1 MLGKIK
7 SLYILR
13 KIFKYVHER
22 VYLNIINYNKNIQKK
37 INISIDTYIK
47 YFNQI
52 EIEIIVDNNK
62 LKNKENKFININDE
76 KYKSFYHIYLD
87 NSKKEINRNYI
98 TKNEIIAKIKVI
110 IDMEI
115 KSLSKLFNEC
125 LYVKE
130 IKFIRFNRIDFT
142 DFSYM
147 FNYSKDLINIYISKI
162 KTDNIENMKNM
173 FSSCSSLKSLNLTNF
188 KTDKVKNMSYM
199 FFDCTLL
206 ESLNLSNFK
215 TSNLIEMNCMFGF
228 CESLKELNLSN
239 FQVDKLTKMERIFQG
254 CTSLIYLNMIKFK
267 TDNVIR
273 MDHMFYDC
281 LSIEKLDL
289 SHFKTEKVENMKL
302 MFHRCKSLKELNI
315 SNFVFNNSNDV
326 KYMFSYCSEELK
338 NKIKDLY
345 KNIKKEAFID
355 YEEDKSDYYFFSNDF
370 DDWYYGLE
378 DDIILILKM

>member
-37 INISIDTYIK
+37 LNISIDTYIK

-98 TKNEIIAKIKVI
+98 MKNEIIAKIKVI

-147 FNYSKDLINIYISKI
+147 FNYSKDLINIDISKI

-188 KTDKVKNMSYM
+188 KTDKVKNISYM

-206 ESLNLSNFK
+206 EDLDLSNFK
-215 TSNLIEMNCMFGF
+215 TSNLIEMSCMFSF

-239 FQVDKLTKMERIFQG
+239 FLADKLTKMERIFQG

-289 SHFKTEKVENMKL
+289 SHFKTDKVENMKL
-302 MFHRCKSLKELNI
+302 MFHRCEALKELNL
-315 SNFVFNNSNDV
+315 SNFIFNNSNNV
-326 KYMFSYCSEELK
+326 ENMFSGCSEELK
-338 NKIKDLY
+338 NKIKEQY
-345 KNIKKEAFID
+345 KNIKENAF
-355 YEEDKSDYYFFSNDF
+355 NDF
-370 DDWYYGLE
+370 EKDDSDPGTDTGSLDSFQYDSFDE
-378 DDIILILKM
+378 VE